1 MYSQLNPI
9 PFQDQHCEPDRSRT
23 KMAAVDPVESAG
35 GPGCSQSPGILR
47 KAVPGEK
54 RALKEKIIGYYESIL
69 KVE

>member
-1 MYSQLNPI
+1 
-9 PFQDQHCEPDRSRT
+9 
-23 KMAAVDPVESAG
+23 MAAVDPVESAG